1 MDSFKHFM
9 TQRVVVG
16 TILAIALLWM
26 FQTMIGMFLK
36 SDAGKVSDS
45 TETIVL
51 QQPATMPSA
60 QGKTD
65 TEPSHSA
72 PGHSASVQP
81 GASKESSPAAP
92 SAVHGSSSE
101 AAHATPSFAQ
111 PPQSAAEHGA
121 AASKTAATSGAH
133 GAKPSGETKHVPGV
147 AFVHSVQKPLHY
159 ELESRFWGW
168 RPNDILNFTDNVNNF
183 QLGVLEATRRTVVI
197 LAEKLSRTGSVEAFD
212 KNVEHAMDWIMTKPD
227 RYWFPSPEDRYTD
240 ALNDLGIYADRLSR
254 GGAQFYN
261 RADNLVPL
269 LQTYVNLIG
278 SCEENLVKET
288 EPWGEPVSWFRVD
301 DYFYY
306 AKGVAAALYSMLEG
320 VEEDF
325 QQIIET
331 RRGTGLLHHAIA
343 SLKRASEIE
352 PWVVTDADL
361 GGILANHRANM
372 AAPIGHARFY
382 LEMLISA
389 LTT

>member
-36 SDAGKVSDS
+36 SDTDKVSDS

-51 QQPATMPSA
+51 QQPATLPPA
-60 QGKTD
+60 QGQTGA
-65 TEPSHSA
+65 EPSHAAS
-72 PGHSASVQP
+72 GHPAAAQP
-81 GASKESSPAAP
+81 GASKESSSTAQPAA
-92 SAVHGSSSE
+92 HGSSSD
-101 AAHATPSFAQ
+101 ATPSSSQ
-111 PPQSAAEHGA
+111 PVSSSTAHESAAPQA
-121 AASKTAATSGAH
+121 TATSGAH
-133 GAKPSGETKHVPGV
+133 GTTPTVSAKHVPGV
-147 AFVHSVQKPLHY
+147 AFVHSVQKPLRY

-183 QLGVLEATRRTVVI
+183 QLGVLEATRRTIVI

-254 GGAQFYN
+254 GEAQFYN

-278 SCEENLVKET
+278 SCEENLVKEK

-306 AKGVAAALYSMLEG
+306 AKGVAAALYTMLEG

-325 QQIIET
+325 QQVIET
-331 RRGTGLLHHAIA
+331 RRGTGLLHHAIS

>member
-1 MDSFKHFM
+1 
-9 TQRVVVG
+9 
-16 TILAIALLWM
+16 
-26 FQTMIGMFLK
+26 
-36 SDAGKVSDS
+36 VS
-45 TETIVL
+45 
-51 QQPATMPSA
+51 A
-60 QGKTD
+60 
-65 TEPSHSA
+65 
-72 PGHSASVQP
+72 
-81 GASKESSPAAP
+81 
-92 SAVHGSSSE
+92 
-101 AAHATPSFAQ
+101 
-111 PPQSAAEHGA
+111 
-121 AASKTAATSGAH
+121 
-133 GAKPSGETKHVPGV
+133 KHVPGV
-147 AFVHSVQKPLHY
+147 AFVHSVQKPLRY

-183 QLGVLEATRRTVVI
+183 QLGVLEATRRTIVI

-254 GGAQFYN
+254 GEAQFYN

-278 SCEENLVKET
+278 SCEENLVKEK

-306 AKGVAAALYSMLEG
+306 AKGVAAALYTMLEG

-325 QQIIET
+325 QQVIET
-331 RRGTGLLHHAIA
+331 RRGTGLLHHAIS

>member
-1 MDSFKHFM
+1 MDTFKHFM

-36 SDAGKVSDS
+36 SDTGKVSDS

-51 QQPATMPSA
+51 QQPATAHPSPGQA
-60 QGKTD
+60 GTD
-65 TEPSHSA
+65 SSKSA
-72 PGHSASVQP
+72 PGHPASAQP
-81 GASKESSPAAP
+81 GASKEGGSAAP
-92 SAVHGSSSE
+92 PSAHGSSSE
-101 AAHATPSFAQ
+101 TTHAASPSAQ
-111 PPQSAAEHGA
+111 PAQPSAEHGA
-121 AASKTAATSGAH
+121 ASKTAETSAAH
-133 GAKPSGETKHVPGV
+133 GTTPTASAKHIPGV
-147 AFVHSVQKPLHY
+147 AFVHAVQKPLRY

-183 QLGVLEATRRTVVI
+183 QLGVLEATRRTIVI
-197 LAEKLSRTGSVEAFD
+197 LAEKLSRTGSVEAYD
-212 KNVEHAMDWIMTKPD
+212 RSVEHAMDWIMTKPD

-240 ALNDLGIYADRLSR
+240 ALNDLGTYADRLTR
-254 GGAQFYN
+254 GSAQFYI

-269 LQTYVNLIG
+269 LQSYVNLIG
-278 SCEENLVKET
+278 SCEENLVKEM
-288 EPWGEPVSWFRVD
+288 EPWGEPVSWFHVD

-306 AKGVAAALYSMLEG
+306 AKGVAAALFSMLEG

-325 QQIIET
+325 QQVIET
-331 RRGTGLLHHAIA
+331 RRGTGLLHHAIS

-352 PWVVTDADL
+352 PWIVTDADL